1 MTKKTLRVTS
11 SYRQAISTKCH
22 GPTNTRGSRI
32 SAKAQAG
39 RVSVPYDH
47 ALSVQG
53 NHEAAA
59 RALAEKFGWV
69 GKLVGGGN
77 PEGTGEVFVF
87 VD

>member
-1 MTKKTLRVTS
+1 MTKKTLQVTS
-11 SYRQAISTKCH
+11 SYRQAIATKYH
-22 GPTNTRGSRI
+22 GPTDTRGSRI

-47 ALSVQG
+47 ALPVRT

-59 RALAEKFGWV
+59 RALAEKLGWV

-77 PEGTGEVFVF
+77 PEGTGDVFVF